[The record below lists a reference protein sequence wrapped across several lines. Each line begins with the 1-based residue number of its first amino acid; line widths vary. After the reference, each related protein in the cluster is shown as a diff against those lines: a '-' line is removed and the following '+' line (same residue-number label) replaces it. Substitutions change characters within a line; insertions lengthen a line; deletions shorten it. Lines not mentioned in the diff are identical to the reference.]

1 MRKMIV
7 TCAGAA
13 ALFAATAFAPPLAQ
27 AMTIAAPA
35 GLAKAARAAN
45 LTEDVAYVCRA
56 GWRWRRCWW
65 TPAMPTIDLTIT
77 ARPTEPM
84 RITARP
90 TGPMPIG
97 RTIIDLTRFTGRTI
111 GPTHT
116 TGRIIAPYSRRT
128 GITPV
133 RIIDRIAPGGD
144 GAIGA
149 RGGDRQTS

>member
-65 TPAMPTIDLTIT
+65 TPGYAYY
-77 ARPTEPM
+77 RPYYY
-84 RITARP
+84 RP
-90 TGPMPIG
+90 AYRAYAYYRPAYRAYAYRPF
-97 RTIIDLTRFTGRTI
+97 IIDLTRFTGRTI

-116 TGRIIAPYSRRT
+116 TGRITAPYLQPTRT
-128 GITPV
+128 TPV
-133 RIIDRIAPGGD
+133 RITDRIAPGGD

>member
-1 MRKMIV
+1 MSV
-7 TCAGAA
+7 GPGGAGDD
-13 ALFAATAFAPPLAQ
+13 
-27 AMTIAAPA
+27 A
-35 GLAKAARAAN
+35 G
-45 LTEDVAYVCRA
+45 
-56 GWRWRRCWW
+56 GP
-65 TPAMPTIDLTIT
+65 PAMPTIDLTIT

-97 RTIIDLTRFTGRTI
+97 RTIIDLTRFTGHTI

-116 TGRIIAPYSRRT
+116 TGRTIAPYSQRT

-133 RIIDRIAPGGD
+133 RITGRIAPGGD

-149 RGGDRQTS
+149 RGGDRQTI